1 MSDDPNLLRYH
12 NRRLAVAMGFDQRTG
27 GGSKLAQ
34 VDMLVLE
41 LILDLA
47 DLGHYKPNRTTFPK
61 DIQGVYKRVWNERS

>member
-1 MSDDPNLLRYH
+1 
-12 NRRLAVAMGFDQRTG
+12 MGFDQRTG